1 MASTITAATLT
12 VRVVESIS
20 LNGSAQGASNSFT
33 IDSINEIFKR
43 IVTCPA
49 NQDTTVATF

>member
-33 IDSINEIFKR
+33 IDSVNEIF
-43 IVTCPA
+43 
-49 NQDTTVATF
+49 F